1 MIALILLY
9 LWAAATVCLVMWLM
23 APPRSWKPRDL
34 LLMSAVW
41 PVGPV
46 LYLLIKWG

>member
-1 MIALILLY
+1 MWYALLY

-23 APPRSWKPRDL
+23 APPRSWRKRDL
-34 LLMSAVW
+34 LFWSSIW

-46 LYLLIKWG
+46 LYLLVR

>member
-1 MIALILLY
+1 MWHALLY

-23 APPRSWKPRDL
+23 APDRPWEPRDF

-41 PVGPV
+41 PIGPV
-46 LYLLIKWG
+46 LYLLVR

>member
-1 MIALILLY
+1 MWYALLY
-9 LWAAATVCLVMWLM
+9 LWAAATVCLVLWLP
-23 APPRSWKPRDL
+23 APRGSWKLREL
-34 LLMSAVW
+34 LFWSSIW